1 MPYKTVA
8 QLPSGVKTLPP
19 HGQRIWK
26 AAVNS
31 ALKEYGDTS
40 KAYATGWAAVKSKYV
55 KQGDQWVAKTQSG
68 GSKGMANLLQE
79 LRTIY
84 HYFKEQSA
92 DPECESFNEVNQILD
107 QVEANPDTDGYLL
120 SQIEQKMVAAVG
132 FDLNQNYGG
141 YSGYGDGDDDNPVQK
156 ERTVSSDH
164 TDNFPGSL
172 QYRIRKVLN
181 ALRQDDSLSVYLGDF
196 GFTLAVYDKYL
207 VTCSLDD
214 PDALEADYWL
224 LNYSLDNKGNVSF
237 GEAKQVEVG
246 TIITPMGHIASE
258 SYEEE
263 AAEQGG
269 EATQTQMEGSDG
281 SGEYG
286 DTKPKK
292 SDLKNQDDDG
302 QNFKTDNGEKFK
314 RDAYLIVGDPKLPST
329 WKVRIQETPGKVTVP
344 QLGRAYQ
351 ALTGGF
357 RGNKTDA
364 PAGDISAALSKL
376 RGLYKKM
383 GADWPGDDKKQS
395 YDEVPVIAVKPDDRP
410 DWLKQG
416 QDPPGGD
423 EELVQSQSYILQA
436 DGYNET
442 TGVLH
447 VKGTAT
453 TADTLNSKRQV
464 YPREVWE
471 DNLPRLQR
479 KLAQGKLVGES
490 EHPADGQATLDRTCV
505 KFTKLWQDG
514 NELKFE
520 ADILPTEP
528 HGKNLQILIQNGV
541 SVDISSRGRGTT
553 KIGEWRGTPDVAIVQ
568 RGFRCDGF
576 DCVVAGASPNST
588 ITDWQL
594 QSSPNAAA
602 SEEEDDMP
610 ALTPEQQAQLD
621 KMAAFADKF
630 DAFLATQNAAN
641 TTSSTNET
649 VTQTSQTSQ
658 TATTTTSVDA
668 ERIEKALAAM
678 NKAAANSRI
687 FELVQAQKTKWPAV
701 WLNMY
706 EKRLKNANAATVEEL
721 EQASERAIEDIDSLY
736 QAAPKFPG
744 NGFSV
749 EKDKGERGFKRPID
763 LIESLCSDLPDEF
776 ENAADPKGLFTQKDE
791 NGKPLLPGWFRTPK
805 RQCMRWL
812 MNMAQHRD
820 EAWNGPAAMNSL
832 LMMTQGYGDAEI
844 NDYLYQAI
852 SPSGTTAVGAGGA
865 PSSAI
870 FIFPLVRR
878 VFPQLIATELASV
891 QPMDRPDGKI
901 FFLDSYRAS
910 PGVDSVD
917 EAGNTVSG
925 QMRID
930 RSDSFSSS
938 YANDPGE
945 TVTANYIQLRL
956 SSKTVTAATKKLYA
970 NWSIEEMQDL
980 RAYHGLDA
988 ALELVG
994 SLSREIA
1001 LEWNETV
1008 LSELVSGAT
1017 GSNRHYGTVAPSG
1030 YTQKE
1035 WDEYITR
1042 YIDAVSNDIF
1052 SQRYGDIT
1060 HIIAGPTAWLKL
1072 GAAFRVG
1079 TNPRSG
1085 PEPEQYAGL
1094 TLTPFMAASMP
1105 NVKTYKTGFFR
1116 NTNSNII
1123 LCLRRGTDWSDTP
1136 YVWSPYIDYV
1146 SPTLTLPDVFTQK
1159 QGLMSRVAHQVVV
1172 GSAIG
1177 TVTIDTGST
1186 GVLL

>member
-1 MPYKTVA
+1 MPYSART
-8 QLPSGVKTLPP
+8 LPAAARKLPP
-19 HGQRIWK
+19 HAKRTFL
-26 AAVNS
+26 AAFNS
-31 ALKEYGDTS
+31 AFKQYEGDES
-40 KAYATGWAAVKSKYV
+40 KSFGTAWAAVKNKYE
-55 KQGDQWVAKTQSG
+55 KNSGGQWVRKTQSAEE
-68 GSKGMANLLQE
+68 GSSMTKLLQDLKQVYE
-79 LRTIY
+79 T
-84 HYFKEQSA
+84 FKQASPDPQSV
-92 DPECESFNEVNQILD
+92 DLSGVETILD
-107 QVEANPDTDGYLL
+107 QVAEYPEDNFFRLADLDR
-120 SQIEQKMVAAVG
+120 QFVAAIG
-132 FDLNQNYGG
+132 FDLTQH
-141 YSGYGDGDDDNPVQK
+141 YGDGYAVDPYDPDARQDK
-156 ERTVSSDH
+156 EQTIKADH
-164 TDNFPGSL
+164 HNNFPGSL
-172 QYRIRKVLN
+172 QHRIRCVLN
-181 ALRQDDSLSVYLGDF
+181 AFHDDEAQEAYLGNY
-196 GFTLAVYDKYL
+196 GFVLACYPEYL
-207 VTCSLDD
+207 VTCALDD
-214 PDALEADYWL
+214 PEATEADYWL
-224 LNYSLDNKGNVSF
+224 VNYQFSDKDYTVTF
-237 GEAKQVEVG
+237 GDAKQVDVG
-246 TIITPMGHIASE
+246 TVVVPLGTMARE
-258 SYEEE
+258 TYEEE
-263 AAEQGG
+263 SREQGS
-269 EATQTQMEGSDG
+269 EAVQTQADDEG
-281 SGEYG
+281 
-286 DTKPKK
+286 
-292 SDLKNQDDDG
+292 QD
-302 QNFKTDNGEKFK
+302 FKTDNGEKFK
-314 RDAYLIVGDPKLPST
+314 KSAYLIVPDEKSPST
-329 WKVRIQETPGKVTVP
+329 WKIRVEETPGKVTVP
-344 QLGRAYQ
+344 QLGRAYA
-351 ALTGGF
+351 ALTKGF
-357 RGNKTDA
+357 RGNKVDA
-364 PAGDISAALSKL
+364 ASGDISAALSKL
-376 RGLYKKM
+376 RDLYKKM
-383 GADWPGDDKKQS
+383 GADWPGDAKKQS
-395 YDEVPVIAVKPDDRP
+395 YDEVTVIAVGKDERP

-416 QDPPGGD
+416 QEPPGGD
-423 EELVQSQSYILQA
+423 EELVQSQSYILQTES
-436 DGYNET
+436 YNEA

-453 TADTLNSKRQV
+453 TADVVNSKRQV

-490 EHPADGQATLDRTCV
+490 EHPADGQASLDRTCI
-505 KFTKLWQDG
+505 KFTKLWQDN

-528 HGKNLQILIQNGV
+528 YGKNLQILIQNGV
-541 SVDISSRGRGTT
+541 AVDISSRGRGTT

-594 QSSPNAAA
+594 QSSQSAAA
-602 SEEEDDMP
+602 ADEEDDM
-610 ALTPEQQAQLD
+610 ALTAEQQAQLE

-630 DAFLATQNAAN
+630 DAFLQQQNAAN
-641 TTSSTNET
+641 TTSSTATAVTAE
-649 VTQTSQTSQ
+649 TQTQTGS
-658 TATTTTSVDA
+658 TTQNIDA
-668 ERIEKALAAM
+668 ERIERALAQM
-678 NKAAANSRI
+678 NKAAVQSRI
-687 FELVQAQKTKWPAV
+687 FELVQSQKAKWPAV

-706 EKRLKNANAATVEEL
+706 EKRLKNANAATVEDL
-721 EQASERAIEDIDSLY
+721 EQASTRAIEDIDSLY

-744 NGFSV
+744 NGFTV
-749 EKDKGERGFKRPID
+749 EPDKGERGFKRPID
-763 LIESLCSDLPDEF
+763 LIEEMCRDLPDDQEV
-776 ENAADPKGLFTQKDE
+776 AADPKGLFTQKDE
-791 NGKPLLPGWFRTPK
+791 NGKPILPGWFRTPK
-805 RQCMRWL
+805 RQCMKML
-812 MNMAQHRD
+812 MNIANHVD
-820 EAWNGPAAMNSL
+820 EAWNGRAAMDRL
-832 LMMTQGYGDAEI
+832 LLLSQGYGAQEV
-844 NDYLYQAI
+844 NEYLYQAI

-901 FFLDSYRAS
+901 FFLDSYRVS
-910 PGVDSVD
+910 TGVDSVD
-917 EAGNTVSG
+917 EAGTTITDR
-925 QMRID
+925 MRID

-938 YANDPGE
+938 YADDPGE
-945 TVTANYIQLRL
+945 TVTANLIQLRL
-956 SSKTVTAATKKLYA
+956 SSKTVTAQTKKLYA

-1001 LEWNETV
+1001 LEWNEIV
-1008 LSELVSGAT
+1008 LNELVTGAT

-1094 TLTPFMAASMP
+1094 TLTPWMAASMP

-1116 NTNSNII
+1116 TVNSNII

-1177 TVTIDTGST
+1177 TVSIDTGST
-1186 GVLL
+1186 GVTL